1 MRAPAVTAVTTALA
15 AATLRAPR
23 PAAAGSSRVRSVIS
37 QILLS
42 LVALLF
48 LVPIIWMV
56 LSALKP
62 SAEVFTVPPKLFG
75 SEILFSNFAEAWN
88 YLPFGR
94 FILNTLFVAGGRHL
108 DHPGGVGDWPGTR
121 SPGSNF
127 RFQGGLFVLY
137 LSTLIVPQEVI
148 VIPMFLVMQQLGWVN
163 SYQALI
169 LPWAFTAFGTF
180 LLRQFFITI
189 PKELEEAAKID
200 GCGHIRILRSII
212 IPIAA
217 PAIAVLAVFTFI
229 SYWNSFL
236 WPLIIVN
243 DTNKMTVPL
252 GLQLF
257 LGQQGQRWELLMAA
271 ATISMVPDRHPGP
284 RPAEVPGPG
293 HRALR
298 ARRTVSRWPPAP
310 LDPRSPRA
318 APYAADGRGPAYPHE
333 CDRRCDHQDPTDDL
347 DRRACARRSAAARGK
362 PRRQPRAVPDLPARS
377 RPGPHRAR
385 RDRHPPGRRQLHH
398 QPRPRVAARGP
409 RAGGRSPARGG
420 HARPRRGTTDP
431 RARGH
436 RYGRQQDHRR
446 GGPATALPHPVKA
459 R

>member
-1 MRAPAVTAVTTALA
+1 MTSETPTVTAVTPSLSTP
-15 AATLRAPR
+15 TR
-23 PAAAGSSRVRSVIS
+23 PAARRRAAGSSGVRPVVS

-94 FILNTLFVAGGRHL
+94 FILNTLLVAG
-108 DHPGGVGDWPGTR
+108 VGTLITLVASTTAGYAFAR
-121 SPGSNF
+121 LNF
-127 RFQGGLFVLY
+127 RFQGGLFILY

-163 SYQALI
+163 TYKALI

-180 LLRQFFITI
+180 LLRQFFMTI

-200 GCGHIRILRSII
+200 GCGHLRILRSVI
-212 IPIAA
+212 IPISA

-229 SYWNSFL
+229 TYWNSFL

-243 DTNKMTVPL
+243 DTSKMTIPL
-252 GLQLF
+252 GLELF

-271 ATISMVPDRHPGP
+271 STISMVPTIIL
-284 RPAEVPGPG
+284 VL
-293 HRALR
+293 ALQKYLVKGI
-298 ARRTVSRWPPAP
+298 ALSG
-310 LDPRSPRA
+310 L
-318 APYAADGRGPAYPHE
+318 
-333 CDRRCDHQDPTDDL
+333 
-347 DRRACARRSAAARGK
+347 
-362 PRRQPRAVPDLPARS
+362 
-377 RPGPHRAR
+377 
-385 RDRHPPGRRQLHH
+385 
-398 QPRPRVAARGP
+398 
-409 RAGGRSPARGG
+409 GGR
-420 HARPRRGTTDP
+420 
-431 RARGH
+431 
-436 RYGRQQDHRR
+436 
-446 GGPATALPHPVKA
+446 
-459 R
+459 

>member
-1 MRAPAVTAVTTALA
+1 VGP
-15 AATLRAPR
+15 
-23 PAAAGSSRVRSVIS
+23 VIS

-94 FILNTLFVAGGRHL
+94 FILNTIWVAG
-108 DHPGGVGDWPGTR
+108 VGTLITLVASVTAGYAFAR
-121 SPGSNF
+121 LNF
-127 RFQGGLFVLY
+127 KFQGGLFILY

-163 SYQALI
+163 SYKALI

-200 GCGHIRILRSII
+200 GCGHLRILRNVI
-212 IPIAA
+212 IPVAT

-229 SYWNSFL
+229 TYWNSFL

-243 DTNKMTVPL
+243 DTIKMTVPL

-257 LGQQGQRWELLMAA
+257 LGQQAQRWELLMAA
-271 ATISMVPDRHPGP
+271 ATISMVPT
-284 RPAEVPGPG
+284 VILVL
-293 HRALR
+293 ALQKYLIKGI
-298 ARRTVSRWPPAP
+298 ALSG
-310 LDPRSPRA
+310 L
-318 APYAADGRGPAYPHE
+318 
-333 CDRRCDHQDPTDDL
+333 
-347 DRRACARRSAAARGK
+347 
-362 PRRQPRAVPDLPARS
+362 
-377 RPGPHRAR
+377 
-385 RDRHPPGRRQLHH
+385 
-398 QPRPRVAARGP
+398 
-409 RAGGRSPARGG
+409 GGR
-420 HARPRRGTTDP
+420 
-431 RARGH
+431 
-436 RYGRQQDHRR
+436 
-446 GGPATALPHPVKA
+446 
-459 R
+459 

>member
-1 MRAPAVTAVTTALA
+1 MTSDTPSVTAVTPTLA
-15 AATLRAPR
+15 APTLAAPR
-23 PAAAGSSRVRSVIS
+23 RRAGSSRPSSIIS

-75 SEILFSNFAEAWN
+75 SEVLFSNFAEAWN

-94 FILNTLFVAGGRHL
+94 FILNTLFVAG
-108 DHPGGVGDWPGTR
+108 VGTLITLVASTTAGYAFAR
-121 SPGSNF
+121 LNF
-127 RFQGGLFVLY
+127 KFQGGLFILY

-148 VIPMFLVMQQLGWVN
+148 VIPMFLVMQQLHWVN

-189 PKELEEAAKID
+189 PRELEESAKID
-200 GCGHIRILRSII
+200 GCGHVRILRSII

-243 DTNKMTVPL
+243 DTSKMTVPL
-252 GLQLF
+252 GLELF

-271 ATISMVPDRHPGP
+271 ATISMVPT
-284 RPAEVPGPG
+284 VILVL
-293 HRALR
+293 ALQKYLVKGI
-298 ARRTVSRWPPAP
+298 ALSG
-310 LDPRSPRA
+310 L
-318 APYAADGRGPAYPHE
+318 
-333 CDRRCDHQDPTDDL
+333 
-347 DRRACARRSAAARGK
+347 
-362 PRRQPRAVPDLPARS
+362 
-377 RPGPHRAR
+377 
-385 RDRHPPGRRQLHH
+385 
-398 QPRPRVAARGP
+398 
-409 RAGGRSPARGG
+409 GGR
-420 HARPRRGTTDP
+420 
-431 RARGH
+431 
-436 RYGRQQDHRR
+436 
-446 GGPATALPHPVKA
+446 
-459 R
+459 

>member
-1 MRAPAVTAVTTALA
+1 MTSEPPTVTAITPSLLTP
-15 AATLRAPR
+15 TR
-23 PAAAGSSRVRSVIS
+23 PAAGRRAAGSSRLRPVIS

-94 FILNTLFVAGGRHL
+94 FILNTLFVAG
-108 DHPGGVGDWPGTR
+108 VGTLITLVASTTAGYAFAR
-121 SPGSNF
+121 LNF
-127 RFQGGLFVLY
+127 KFQGGLFILY

-200 GCGHIRILRSII
+200 GCGHIRILSSVI
-212 IPIAA
+212 IPVAA

-243 DTNKMTVPL
+243 DTDKMTIPL

-271 ATISMVPDRHPGP
+271 ATISMVPT
-284 RPAEVPGPG
+284 VILVL
-293 HRALR
+293 ALQKYLVKGI
-298 ARRTVSRWPPAP
+298 ALSG
-310 LDPRSPRA
+310 L
-318 APYAADGRGPAYPHE
+318 
-333 CDRRCDHQDPTDDL
+333 
-347 DRRACARRSAAARGK
+347 
-362 PRRQPRAVPDLPARS
+362 
-377 RPGPHRAR
+377 
-385 RDRHPPGRRQLHH
+385 
-398 QPRPRVAARGP
+398 
-409 RAGGRSPARGG
+409 GGR
-420 HARPRRGTTDP
+420 
-431 RARGH
+431 
-436 RYGRQQDHRR
+436 
-446 GGPATALPHPVKA
+446 
-459 R
+459 